1 MSSTIENRSISH
13 MMQDDSGRPVFS
25 CNATYRPGGV
35 NASFNANDAAYCAAH
50 PEEVQAAVTG
60 FLAALNAELR
70 KDGGFIIQ

>member
-13 MMQDDSGRPVFS
+13 MMQDDSGRPVFAS
-25 CNATYRPGGV
+25 YSADRPGGV
-35 NASFNANDAAYCAAH
+35 SAGFNANAAAYCAAH
-50 PEEVQAAVTG
+50 PKEVQAAVTA